1 MNCTSN
7 YIAFL
12 QIITS
17 NPSTFVPP
25 SSVPYLRTTHFFTFS
40 TFPVVPA
47 TCFANGMTTQC
58 WQPSESRVCLCRQ
71 PLCLYTFFDLLNLFR
86 PFWEMFCERQDNTV
100 IHASHMG
107 KYMLRAQK
115 SETLQTFTFRLLLGK
130 QKTSAIF
137 QADGNIPIPS
147 HVFPFLFIVQED
159 IVLIHDAAFFFL
171 HVCAFASVVDPFLR
185 NMAHISLRY
194 ISTIHSVPLFCYTI
208 HNISIRFRR
217 SPSRATPGN
226 PASLF

>member
-12 QIITS
+12 QIIAS

-25 SSVPYLRTTHFFTFS
+25 SVPCLRTTHSFTFS
-40 TFPVVPA
+40 TFPVVPP
-47 TCFANGMTTQC
+47 TCFANGMTTPC
-58 WQPSESRVCLCRQ
+58 WQPSESRVCLCRLS
-71 PLCLYTFFDLLNLFR
+71 LCLYTFFDLLNLFR
-86 PFWEMFCERQDNTV
+86 PFLEMFSERQDNTV

-107 KYMLRAQK
+107 TYMLRAQK
-115 SETLQTFTFRLLLGK
+115 SETLQTFTFPLLFGK

-137 QADGNIPIPS
+137 QADSNIPIPS
-147 HVFPFLFIVQED
+147 DVFPCLFVVQED

-171 HVCAFASVVDPFLR
+171 HVCPFASLVDPFLR
-185 NMAHISLRY
+185 NMAHISLPY
-194 ISTIHSVPLFCYTI
+194 LSTIHSVPLFCYTI

-226 PASLF
+226 PASII

>member
-1 MNCTSN
+1 MCLCVGSPCVH
-7 YIAFL
+7 I
-12 QIITS
+12 
-17 NPSTFVPP
+17 P
-25 SSVPYLRTTHFFTFS
+25 SSTFS
-40 TFPVVPA
+40 TSFVLSGK
-47 TCFANGMTTQC
+47 CFL
-58 WQPSESRVCLCRQ
+58 S
-71 PLCLYTFFDLLNLFR
+71 
-86 PFWEMFCERQDNTV
+86 ERQDNTV

-115 SETLQTFTFRLLLGK
+115 SETVQTFTFRLLLGK

-159 IVLIHDAAFFFL
+159 IVLIHDAALFFL
-171 HVCAFASVVDPFLR
+171 YVCAFASVVDPFLH

-194 ISTIHSVPLFCYTI
+194 ISTIPSVPLFCYTI

-217 SPSRATPGN
+217 SPTRARPGN
-226 PASLF
+226 PVNIYIYIYICSEHKIV